1 MNLSQET
8 PANGTEQALNSQF
21 YELADEQRAT
31 CKDMQAAKYAAIET
45 EMGIIRRRLDAVRI
59 AILGTQSW
67 RTV

>member
-45 EMGIIRRRLDAVRI
+45 EMVIRRRLDAVRI

>member
-45 EMGIIRRRLDAVRI
+45 EVVIRRRLDAVRI